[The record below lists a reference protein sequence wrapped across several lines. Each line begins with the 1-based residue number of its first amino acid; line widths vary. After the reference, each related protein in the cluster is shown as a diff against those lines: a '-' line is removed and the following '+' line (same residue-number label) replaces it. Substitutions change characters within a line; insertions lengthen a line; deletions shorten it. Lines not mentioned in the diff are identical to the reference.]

1 MRLASHYR
9 GLAIQD
15 HQSENQ
21 RIAAD
26 DIKKTT
32 TLAELKEAEADW
44 RDTVK
49 RHFADLGLGFD
60 VPDPDDDTFDKFME
74 GFYALA
80 GDGLEWWRIVE
91 ALRDKAS
98 KEKKAA

>member
-1 MRLASHYR
+1 M
-9 GLAIQD
+9 
-15 HQSENQ
+15 
-21 RIAAD
+21 
-26 DIKKTT
+26 
-32 TLAELKEAEADW
+32 
-44 RDTVK
+44 
-49 RHFADLGLGFD
+49 
-60 VPDPDDDTFDKFME
+60 PDPDDDTFDKFME